1 MDRPLHNS
9 YWVVPGSLLAGE
21 HPHDGDDYFT
31 AQRLQR
37 LLDAGIDSFLDL
49 TEAGERP
56 DYERLLPSDVQ
67 VLRCAIHDTSV
78 PSDIAQMRTI
88 QAHLHTALAQGRR
101 VYVHCRAGIGRTGTV
116 IGCYLAEQGQGG
128 QEALTTLNRLWRQSA
143 RSAGWPEVPQ
153 TQEQAQ
159 FIRAWPQYRRSRAES
174 PAVSYERDLQ
184 ERFLG
189 CLLGLAVGDALSVST
204 QCRLAGS
211 FKPVIDLV
219 GGGVFEVPAG
229 HWSDDTALSLC
240 QAESLLKLRRFEPS
254 DLLERVA
261 RWQQHGYMP
270 GGRDR
275 LTITPATARAVHLAF
290 PGAPRPALAEPGGPD
305 ESAPLSRIAPTV
317 MFYFRREQEA
327 LSAVTAGAQ
336 AFEAA
341 PALLDACRALA
352 GAAAPSQ
359 PSGPG
364 ATAPRSRLPAAGRS
378 DPDAT
383 PRPAPGSALVH
394 PRRRTLGAVY
404 QWYFSRWRPA
414 RSHHGGQQRHYRS
427 GAWPAG
433 RRILWARLDP
443 QRLARIVG
451 TARADRAPCPPTV
464 RSGQPLANW
473 LEFRP
478 CLRPPR
484 IRSSVVDR
492 PRVPDGW
499 IGPA

>member
-352 GAAAPSQ
+352 AMLHGALRGEPLARVLQ
-359 PSGPG
+359 PRANLLGPE
-364 ATAPRSRLPAAGRS
+364 PLPHALVCLLQA
-378 DPDAT
+378 DPTLT
-383 PRPAPGSALVH
+383 PRPDQHQEAPWFILAAARWALSTSGTFRAGALRAATMGGSSDII
-394 PRRRTLGAVY
+394 GAVHGQLAGAFY
-404 QWYFSRWRPA
+404 GHASIPSDWLASLA
-414 RSHHGGQQRHYRS
+414 RREQ
-427 GAWPAG
+427 
-433 RRILWARLDP
+433 IE
-443 QRLARIVG
+443 RLAHQLF
-451 TARADRAPCPPTV
+451 AADS
-464 RSGQPLANW
+464 RSP
-473 LEFRP
+473 
-478 CLRPPR
+478 
-484 IRSSVVDR
+484 
-492 PRVPDGW
+492 
-499 IGPA
+499 IG